1 MKGEEILNFLTSLAE
16 GISAMFGPDCE
27 VIIHDLKKK
36 GVVTAIYNGHV
47 TGRKKEIN

>member
-36 GVVTAIYNGHV
+36 GSSNCYLQRSCY
-47 TGRKKEIN
+47 RKKKRR